1 MISFPNI
8 NPTAFSFFG
17 IDIQWYGIA
26 YAAGLLLGLFYSKKI
41 INNKNTLQ
49 KEAFDDLIFWIA
61 LGTIIGGRLG
71 YVIFYDLGFYLNN
84 MSLII
89 LDIRKGGMSFHG
101 GLLGVILSTYIF
113 CKRKKLNFLQFMDVI
128 ACAAPIGIFFGR
140 ITNFINSELWGKPTS
155 LPWGVVFPNGGQTPR
170 HPSQIYEAF
179 LEGLLLFIILN
190 YFYRK
195 KFFITGYCASLFL
208 ILYGTFRVFI
218 EFIREPDSHLGYLF
232 GNFWKMKKTKRAQ
245 RSLLYNKRQA
255 RSLLPFQHLCY
266 KRGVFCFLQVC
277 CLYFNMIDILRFGL
291 EERESLMYC
300 YFVIVQSFFQ
310 FIFIFCFLCLSFSLF
325 SPSPIYRYLS
335 LFICLHH
342 L

>member
-26 YAAGLLLGLFYSKKI
+26 YATGLLLGLFYSKKI
-41 INNKNTLQ
+41 INHKNILQ

-61 LGTIIGGRLG
+61 LGTVIGGRLG
-71 YVIFYDLGFYLNN
+71 YVVFYDLNFYLNN
-84 MSLII
+84 LSLII

-113 CKRKKLNFLQFMDVI
+113 CKRKNLNFLKFMDVV

-140 ITNFINSELWGKPTS
+140 VTNFINSELWGKPTS

-179 LEGLLLFIILN
+179 LEGLILLLILN

-195 KFFITGYCASLFL
+195 KFFIAGYCASLFL

-232 GNFWKMKKTKRAQ
+232 GNFLT
-245 RSLLYNKRQA
+245 N
-255 RSLLPFQHLCY
+255 
-266 KRGVFCFLQVC
+266 G
-277 CLYFNMIDILRFGL
+277 IL
-291 EERESLMYC
+291 
-300 YFVIVQSFFQ
+300 
-310 FIFIFCFLCLSFSLF
+310 
-325 SPSPIYRYLS
+325 LS
-335 LFICLHH
+335 LPMILIGYVIFFKVNEKYRNNIKKKY
-342 L
+342 